1 MEYIYCKLDVDGETI
16 IGAVVAQP
24 LSTDEERKAALE
36 KTTGWNKDLWI
47 RNNCGQDGKIGEA
60 GGKWDGTN
68 FHPPQPYPSWVYN
81 AGTNSWEAP
90 TPPGNPDNLEPGY
103 WNEEAGNWWDTHS

>member
-47 RNNCGQDGKIGEA
+47 RNNCGQLWSEGFASSAVIADAEI
-60 GGKWDGTN
+60 
-68 FHPPQPYPSWVYN
+68 F
-81 AGTNSWEAP
+81 
-90 TPPGNPDNLEPGY
+90 
-103 WNEEAGNWWDTHS
+103 